1 MNKFNSFFTI
11 LAFIWLYS
19 CGFWALFRWISTG
32 DIAWL
37 GLAINALA
45 LPVWMIL
52 RWWRPAG
59 YRGSLRED
67 PAFAA
72 VLLGLAVA
80 LVTDTGKGEPTYL
93 AIYNLFIL
101 LAYLFHISALR
112 QPEMPKVNG
121 RFPPLCTVEGQRWD
135 PAAGGDE
142 GNIEG
147 LVLVFLRGTFC
158 ADSRALLSQLPELGE
173 LLNRYNARLVLFSTE
188 DKARWTQLWRGG
200 QLPEI
205 VQLAEK
211 EANRLFV
218 AAGGQPLWLR
228 LLRPPTATAGAC
240 RPGLWLLD
248 SEGFVLWRHLPG
260 NYRTPGDVD
269 LLKGQ
274 LSRWSERLAICDRTS
289 LV

>member
-1 MNKFNSFFTI
+1 MNKFKSFFTI

-37 GLAINALA
+37 GLAVNALA
-45 LPVWMIL
+45 LPVWMSL
-52 RWWRPAG
+52 RWWRPAR

-72 VLLGLAVA
+72 VLLGLAVV
-80 LVTDTGKGEPTYL
+80 LVTDTGKDEPTYL

-101 LAYLFHISALR
+101 LVYLFHLSALR
-112 QPEMPKVNG
+112 QPEMPRVNE
-121 RFPPLCTVEGQRWD
+121 RFPPLCTVEGQRLD
-135 PAAGGDE
+135 PAAGVRA
-142 GNIEG
+142 GNAEG

-158 ADSRALLSQLPELGE
+158 ADSRALLSKLPELGE
-173 LLNRYNARLVLFSTE
+173 LLNRYNAQLILFSTE
-188 DKARWTQLWRGG
+188 NKGRWTRLWCGG
-200 QLPEI
+200 ELPEI
-205 VQLAEK
+205 VQLAE
-211 EANRLFV
+211 EEEGNRLFV

-228 LLRPPTATAGAC
+228 LFRSPTPTAAAC
-240 RPGLWLLD
+240 RPSLWLLD
-248 SEGFVLWRHLPG
+248 SEGIVLWRHLPG

-274 LSRWSERLAICDRTS
+274 LSRLGNRG
-289 LV
+289 

>member
-1 MNKFNSFFTI
+1 MNKFKSFFTF

-19 CGFWALFRWISTG
+19 CGFWALFRWISVG
-32 DIAWL
+32 GIAWL
-37 GLAINALA
+37 GLAVNALA

-52 RWWRPAG
+52 RLWRPAR

-72 VLLGLAVA
+72 VLLGLAVV
-80 LVTDTGKGEPTYL
+80 LVTDTGKGEPAYL

-101 LAYLFHISALR
+101 LAYLFHLSALR
-112 QPEMPKVNG
+112 QPEMPGVNE
-121 RFPPLCTVEGQRWD
+121 RFPPLCTVEGQRLD
-135 PAAGGDE
+135 PAAGVRE

-158 ADSRALLSQLPELGE
+158 ADSRALLSKLPELGE
-173 LLNRYNARLVLFSTE
+173 LLNHYNAQLILFSTE
-188 DKARWTQLWRGG
+188 DKRRWAHLWRGG

-205 VQLAEK
+205 VQLAEEE
-211 EANRLFV
+211 EANRPFV
-218 AAGGQPLWLR
+218 AAGGQPLWQR
-228 LLRPPTATAGAC
+228 LFRPSTPTAGVC

-248 SEGFVLWRHLPG
+248 GEGFVLWRHLPG

-274 LSRWSERLAICDRTS
+274 LSRLGE
-289 LV
+289 